1 MKKRAERLSTRRGP
15 QFSTQGMAGGF
26 ARAAPHRLYRGPKEA
41 RAAFGSWRALCV
53 CPCGDPYCWCSIFK
67 VPPARLTYHGIFN
80 RELGN
85 QFTNLNNAHTAGI
98 LEKVVIFKCGKVMMI
113 PLQIIRNP
121 PTVHNDFPE
130 NNLIT
135 HFDRATPLLSE
146 SFPKSRDRK
155 TPL

>member
-1 MKKRAERLSTRRGP
+1 MFQCIP
-15 QFSTQGMAGGF
+15 N
-26 ARAAPHRLYRGPKEA
+26 
-41 RAAFGSWRALCV
+41 GSNINRTISV
-53 CPCGDPYCWCSIFK
+53 DIKVPSIFDNS
-67 VPPARLTYHGIFN
+67 PRHGRFFLLDII

-121 PTVHNDFPE
+121 PAVHNDFPE

-155 TPL
+155 PPL